1 MFIVTA
7 YCESPKITE
16 ESFLLR
22 EFGIKTVYVNS
33 IDDFFKR
40 LEISASDTIVI
51 VSTNPIF
58 WKPVL
63 TKFKANSVIFI
74 LIGNE
79 TYDPKVFN
87 SLNNLKSLL
96 HAFVYNLPASI
107 KFKNIFGPVIG
118 YALDGGFRKTINKGS
133 IYRDARISYSLKKR
147 FNMIKINYSCSRFP
161 QGYSNNFSRKLGD
174 RININEN
181 RSFLDNKLVTLI
193 RRERRSIYDFAF
205 IGQPTNRRREV
216 FLRNLNGFN
225 KSVIIYNNEFKGIY
239 EDSDHT
245 YLTQLLSSKFI
256 LVPPGFYNNSNHRY
270 TESLICNT
278 LPIILANNSL
288 DPSTNLNWT
297 NELFYLN
304 RYSIKAQLR
313 YLSKIKEDEYM
324 DFYDSA
330 RAIDFNQ
337 IMETKKLIL
346 ELLR

>member
-1 MFIVTA
+1 MVNA

-16 ESFLLR
+16 ESFLFR

-33 IDDFFKR
+33 TEDFLKR
-40 LEISASDTIVI
+40 LEISGSDIIMV
-51 VSTNPIF
+51 VSTNPNF

-63 TKFKANSVIFI
+63 TKFKSNSIIFI

-87 SLNNLKSLL
+87 SLNDLKSLL
-96 HAFVYNLPASI
+96 HAFVYNLPTSI

-133 IYRDARISYSLKKR
+133 IYRDARISYSLNKR
-147 FNMIKINYSCSRFP
+147 FSMIKMNYSSSRFP
-161 QGYSNNFSRKLGD
+161 QGYSNNFSVKLGN

-181 RSFLDNKLVTLI
+181 RSFLDNDLVNLI
-193 RRERRSIYDFAF
+193 RKERSSIYDFAF

-216 FLRNLNGFN
+216 FLRNLHGFDN
-225 KSVIIYNNEFKGIY
+225 SVIIYNNEFKGIY
-239 EDSDHT
+239 EDSDLT
-245 YLTQLLSSKFI
+245 YLEQLLSSKFI

-304 RYSIKAQLR
+304 RYSINAQLR
-313 YLSKIKEDEYM
+313 YLSKIKADEYM

>member
-1 MFIVTA
+1 MVTA

-33 IDDFFKR
+33 AEDFLKK
-40 LEISASDTIVI
+40 LETSGSDTIII

-87 SLNNLKSLL
+87 ALNDLKSLL
-96 HAFVYNLPASI
+96 HAFVYNLPTSI
-107 KFKNIFGPVIG
+107 KIKNIFGPVIG
-118 YALDGGFRKTINKGS
+118 YALDGGLRKTINKGS

-161 QGYSNNFSRKLGD
+161 QGYSNNFSKKLGN
-174 RININEN
+174 RISINEN
-181 RSFLDNKLVTLI
+181 RSLLDNSLVNLI
-193 RRERRSIYDFAF
+193 REERTSIYNFAF

-216 FLRNLNGFN
+216 FLRNLNKFN

-239 EDSDHT
+239 EDSDLT
-245 YLTQLLSSKFI
+245 YLAQLLSSRFI

-304 RYSIKAQLR
+304 RYSIKALVN
-313 YLSKIKEDEYM
+313 YLSKINPSEYI
-324 DFYDSA
+324 DLYDSA
-330 RAIDFNQ
+330 RSIDFDQ
-337 IMETKKLIL
+337 ILDTKNLIF
-346 ELLR
+346 EMVE

>member
-1 MFIVTA
+1 MVTA

-16 ESFLLR
+16 ESFLIR

-33 IDDFFKR
+33 TEDFLKK
-40 LEISASDTIVI
+40 LETSGSNTIIV

-87 SLNNLKSLL
+87 ALNDLKSLL
-96 HAFVYNLPASI
+96 HAFVYNLPTSI
-107 KFKNIFGPVIG
+107 NIKNIFGPVIG

-147 FNMIKINYSCSRFP
+147 FNMTKINYSSSRFP
-161 QGYSNNFSRKLGD
+161 QGYSNNFSKKLGN
-174 RININEN
+174 RISINEN
-181 RSFLDNKLVTLI
+181 RSLLDNSLVNLI
-193 RRERRSIYDFAF
+193 RKERTSIYDFAF

-216 FLRNLNGFN
+216 FLRNLNKFD

-239 EDSDHT
+239 EDSDLT
-245 YLTQLLSSKFI
+245 YLAQLLSSKFI

-270 TESLICNT
+270 TESLICST

-304 RYSIKAQLR
+304 RYSIKALLS
-313 YLSKIKEDEYM
+313 YLSKIKPSEYI
-324 DFYDSA
+324 DLYDSA
-330 RAIDFNQ
+330 RSIDFGQ
-337 IMETKKLIL
+337 ILETKNLIF
-346 ELLR
+346 EMVG

>member
-1 MFIVTA
+1 MVAA

-33 IDDFFKR
+33 TEDFLKK
-40 LEISASDTIVI
+40 LEASSWDTIMI

-87 SLNNLKSLL
+87 ALNDLKSLL
-96 HAFVYNLPASI
+96 HAFVYNLPTSI
-107 KFKNIFGPVIG
+107 KVKNIFGPVIG
-118 YALDGGFRKTINKGS
+118 YALDGGLRKTINKGS
-133 IYRDARISYSLKKR
+133 IYRDARISYGLKKR
-147 FNMIKINYSCSRFP
+147 FNMIKINYSSSRFP
-161 QGYSNNFSRKLGD
+161 QGYSNNFSKKLGN
-174 RININEN
+174 RINVNEN
-181 RSFLDNKLVTLI
+181 RSFLDNGLVNLI
-193 RRERRSIYDFAF
+193 NEERTSIYDFAF

-216 FLRNLNGFN
+216 FLRNLNKFD
-225 KSVIIYNNEFKGIY
+225 KSVIIYNKEFKGIY
-239 EDSDHT
+239 EDNDLT
-245 YLTQLLSSKFI
+245 YLEQLLSSKFI

-313 YLSKIKEDEYM
+313 YLSKIKVDEYI
-324 DFYDSA
+324 DFYNSA
-330 RAIDFNQ
+330 RSIDFGQ
-337 IMETKKLIL
+337 ILDAKKLIF
-346 ELLR
+346 EMVR